1 MKKFLN
7 LNFVCMMIVISSCMF
22 ISSCTKDDETDDETS
37 EVGDDVTSQAGV
49 WLLTQFASDEGSGNI
64 PPSSGIVYRLTLNKN
79 GSFSFYLKDED
90 GEETEK
96 GTWSYAS
103 NRLTLKSETNGTESM
118 KVISW
123 TKKQLVLLIEDEEGD
138 GPVKW
143 IFTKQ

>member
-1 MKKFLN
+1 
-7 LNFVCMMIVISSCMF
+7 MF
-22 ISSCTKDDETDDETS
+22 ISSCTKDDETDDETSEVGDDDTS